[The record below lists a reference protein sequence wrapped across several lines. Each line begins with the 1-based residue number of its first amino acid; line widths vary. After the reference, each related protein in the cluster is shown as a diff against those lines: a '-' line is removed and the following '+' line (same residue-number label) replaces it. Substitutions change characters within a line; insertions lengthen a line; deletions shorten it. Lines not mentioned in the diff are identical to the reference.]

1 LIESARIDP
10 RTFRI
15 TLIGSDDPVGASGSG
30 DFDFLLRQ
38 GCLEWNNTWVPR
50 DQAQRIVASAD
61 YLLLLDWTE
70 GRVALQVPAKL
81 FEYIRIG
88 RPILACT
95 IRDSPAERILVRSG
109 IPHAILHPDAAPGD
123 NEERLAAFLQRP
135 PTVTEPSAWFQAQF
149 NAEAQA
155 RALAEIIERMR

>member
-1 LIESARIDP
+1 MTGLLDSA
-10 RTFRI
+10 
-15 TLIGSDDPVGASGSG
+15 SVSGSR

-38 GCLEWNNTWVPR
+38 GCLECGSTWVPR
-50 DQAQRIVASAD
+50 DQAQRIVTSAD

-88 RPILACT
+88 RPIMACT
-95 IRDSPAERILVRSG
+95 LQDSPAEKLLVRSG
-109 IPHAILHPDAAPGD
+109 IPHAILHPNAAPGD

-135 PTVTEPSAWFQAQF
+135 PTVTESPAWFQAQF
-149 NAEAQA
+149 TAEAQT
-155 RALAEIIERMR
+155 RAVS